1 MRIKD
6 ILSPES
12 MIMELKATN
21 KEDAI
26 KEMADLEVATDIVND
41 EDAFIKSIWDRE
53 NESTTGI
60 GGGIAMPHARNKSI
74 NKARVLF
81 AKSKEGIDYNSLDG
95 QPVHLFFMITA
106 PAGADNTHLQALAK
120 LSGLLIDPDL
130 VEKLKATK
138 TPEEVIDLFE
148 KAEAK
153 KDEEDK
159 KAAEA
164 KKAKEAAKAEGKND
178 DDDNKPLIVG
188 VTACINGIAHTY
200 MAQEALI
207 KEGKKRGIEV
217 RIETNGSEGV
227 KDKLTP
233 DEIKRAK
240 GVIIASDKKVDMPR
254 FDGKPLVNRPVVD
267 GINKPGEL
275 IDDIMDG
282 KADVYHASASDKSE
296 ESSSSTEKPGVWAGI
311 YKNLMNGISHML
323 PFVIGGGILMAI
335 SFIVENYGG
344 GAKTPAFIFLNNAGN
359 LAFAFMVPV
368 LSAYSAESI
377 GDLPA
382 LMPGF
387 VGGYMAS
394 IANGQFQVNVQAHAT
409 SPAGFLGGIAA
420 GFIAGYLMVGLK
432 KLFANLPHSVEGMKP
447 MLFYPILGLL
457 FIAAIMFYIINPIF
471 SGINFA
477 ITHFL
482 NSMGTGNLVLLTTIL
497 AGMMSI
503 DMGGPFNKAAYVFA
517 SGAFANDPHSTTAAI
532 LMAAVMV
539 GGMVPPFATAIGTT
553 FFKNKYTQ
561 EERRA
566 GVSNWVLG
574 FSFITE
580 GAIPFAAADPGRVIP
595 SCIIGSAVGGAL
607 VGLWHVGVPAPHGGL
622 WVSPLAGNIGGP
634 SHILLYFLATIIGS
648 IVAGLIMSFWK
659 KNIKEDPNE

>member
-164 KKAKEAAKAEGKND
+164 KKAKETAKAEGKND

-254 FDGKPLVNRPVVD
+254 FDGKPLVNHPVVD

-282 KADVYHASASDKSE
+282 KADVYRASASDKSE

-344 GAKTPAFIFLNNAGN
+344 GAKSPAFIFLNNAGN

-368 LSAYSAESI
+368 LAAYIAESI

-394 IANGQFQVNVQAHAT
+394 IVNGQFQVNVQAHAT

-432 KLFANLPHSVEGMKP
+432 KLFANLPHSIEGMKP

-553 FFKNKYTQ
+553 FFKNKYTE
-561 EERRA
+561 EERHA
-566 GVSNWVLG
+566 GISNWVLG

-580 GAIPFAAADPGRVIP
+580 GAIPFAAADPGHVIP

-634 SHILLYFLATIIGS
+634 MHILYYFLATIIGS

-659 KNIKEDPNE
+659 KNVKEDPNE

>member
-12 MIMELKATN
+12 MIMELKAKN

-26 KEMADLEVATDIVND
+26 KEMTDLEVATDIVND

-106 PAGADNTHLQALAK
+106 PSGADNTHLQALAK
-120 LSGLLIDPDL
+120 LSGLLIDPEL
-130 VEKLKATK
+130 VEKLKAAK

-148 KAEAK
+148 KAETK

-164 KKAKEAAKAEGKND
+164 KKAKEAAKAQGSS
-178 DDDNKPLIVG
+178 DDNKPLIVG

-207 KEGKKRGIEV
+207 KEGK
-217 RIETNGSEGV
+217 
-227 KDKLTP
+227 
-233 DEIKRAK
+233 

-254 FDGKPLVNRPVVD
+254 FDGKHLVNRPVVD

-275 IDDIMDG
+275 IDDIMDD

-296 ESSSSTEKPGVWAGI
+296 ESSSTEKPGLWAGI

-344 GAKTPAFIFLNNAGN
+344 GAKSPAFIFLNNAGN

-368 LSAYSAESI
+368 LAAYIAESI

-387 VGGYMAS
+387 VGGYMAA
-394 IANGQFQVNVQAHAT
+394 IVNGQFQVNVQSHAT

-432 KLFANLPHSVEGMKP
+432 KLFAKLPHSVEGMKP

-457 FIAAIMFYIINPIF
+457 LIAAIMFYIINPIF

-482 NSMGTGNLVLLTTIL
+482 NGMGTGNLVLLTTIL

-553 FFKNKYTQ
+553 FFKNRYTL

-634 SHILLYFLATIIGS
+634 SHILFYFLATIIGS

-659 KNIKEDPNE
+659 KNVKDDPDE